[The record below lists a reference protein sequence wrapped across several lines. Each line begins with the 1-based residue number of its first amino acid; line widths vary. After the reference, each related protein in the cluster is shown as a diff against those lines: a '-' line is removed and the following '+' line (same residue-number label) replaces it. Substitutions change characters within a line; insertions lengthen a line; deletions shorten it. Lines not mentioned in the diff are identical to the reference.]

1 MRSRTVIALVARREI
16 VERARTKAF
25 RITLVLLALGAAATA
40 VLGNYGRDDATVRT
54 VRVAIDATDAPAMRA
69 ALEAAG
75 PPIEIDPVVTVLD
88 EAGVI
93 DAVRTGTAEVG
104 IVGRLTIVWR
114 HESEPTLTAFVTVA
128 IDAVARQ
135 SLATRAG
142 ITATQLDALTAPVAI
157 DSEVLEPRDRDR
169 GVRIATASIGAIVL
183 YLAIQVTAS
192 MVMSGL
198 ITEKS
203 TRVVEVLLNHIRAG
217 QLLAGKVL
225 GIGIVGLAQIGV
237 AAGAGI
243 AAVLVTRDVD
253 LPRVPVDAI
262 AWFVVWFVLGY
273 AIYAALF
280 AMAASLVSR
289 QEDAASVTF
298 PVLLPLVATY
308 FLSFAAAQ
316 AADDRLA
323 QVLAVVPFSAPLVM
337 PIRIAAGHPSPFAVV
352 GALVGTVGT
361 VVVLLRLAGRLY
373 SRTLLRTGSRLT
385 WGEGVRTLLHRPA
398 PR

>member
-1 MRSRTVIALVARREI
+1 MLS
-16 VERARTKAF
+16 
-25 RITLVLLALGAAATA
+25 
-40 VLGNYGRDDATVRT
+40 NYGRDDSSERT

-75 PPIEIDPVVTVLD
+75 PPTEIDPVVTVLD

-93 DAVRTGTAEVG
+93 DAVRTGAAEVG

-114 HESEPTLTAFVTVA
+114 HESEPAVAAFVTVA

-135 SLATRAG
+135 SLATNAG
-142 ITATQLDALTAPVAI
+142 VTAAQLDALAAPVAI
-157 DSEVLEPRDRDR
+157 ESRLLEPRDRDR
-169 GVRIATASIGAIVL
+169 GVRIATATIGAIVL

-192 MVMSGL
+192 MVMTGL

-225 GIGIVGLAQIGV
+225 GIGVVGLAQIGV

-243 AAVLVTRDVD
+243 AGLLLTRDVD
-253 LPRVPVDAI
+253 LPPVPVDAI
-262 AWFVVWFVLGY
+262 AWLVVWFVVGY

-298 PVLLPLVATY
+298 PVMLPLVASY

-316 AADDRLA
+316 SADDRFA
-323 QVLAVVPFSAPLVM
+323 QVLAVVPLSAPLVM
-337 PIRIAAGHPSPFAVV
+337 PIRIAAGHPSPFAVI
-352 GALVGTVGT
+352 GALVGAVCT

-385 WGEGVRTLLHRPA
+385 WGEGFRTVLHRP